1 MSEGSLVLYR
11 IYGINADD
19 HIVHRDDFECG
30 SDQEAITQA
39 SNHQDNFPAMEVWEG
54 TRRVARIGTAAREI
68 NGSPNSDSKNRL
80 LLRSATRAVSEH
92 RRLAAEHV
100 ELRDEM
106 RQLRE
111 ENEKARAQSVSLGA
125 AQRKALHKE

>member
-1 MSEGSLVLYR
+1 MLYR
-11 IYGINADD
+11 IYGIDAED

-39 SNHQDNFPAMEVWEG
+39 SSHQDFPAMEVWEG
-54 TRRVARIGTAAREI
+54 TRRVARIGMAEQETH
-68 NGSPNSDSKNRL
+68 GSTNSDSKNRL
-80 LLRSATRAVSEH
+80 LLRSATRAVREH

-106 RQLRE
+106 RQLRK
-111 ENEKARAQSVSLGA
+111 ENEKTRAQSVSLGTP
-125 AQRKALHKE
+125 QRKVLHKE